1 MNKVNFRLRSYGG
14 FVSAQPPDIGR
25 SRLRSITNKC
35 TLRHRDPDPELVPE
49 RSRRGAEG
57 SLKSG
62 SEIITGGFDSAQPP
76 DHRIFVMLNYFFKSH
91 VIVPVIRTLSWSL
104 WEAEGSL
111 KNSSAANKIISV
123 SR

>member
-14 FVSAQPPDIGR
+14 FDSAQPPDIGR

-62 SEIITGGFDSAQPP
+62 FSLHFLWFQLPLVCPRGRLLN
-76 DHRIFVMLNYFFKSH
+76 HRIPEDIDCM
-91 VIVPVIRTLSWSL
+91 
-104 WEAEGSL
+104 
-111 KNSSAANKIISV
+111 
-123 SR
+123 